1 MQDGH
6 PCVSFCPKQFH
17 SSAHQVL
24 SPWNT
29 SIAFKTHLDASTTT
43 VSPGG
48 RDLLTRLPL
57 LNSPCPA
64 QPHNPPKCSLGL
76 LLCRMPHRETP
87 LEQPARGRW
96 SISAGWGGSPQQ
108 GSTFPEVPT
117 SLQLKYQQW
126 VKSFQWTVKH
136 NKTAALFPNQKLASL
151 YRENCIPK
159 HEGQLIWK
167 FILVFSNLP
176 VCLHTGQNKYD
187 GQK

>member
-1 MQDGH
+1 MQDRH

-29 SIAFKTHLDASTTT
+29 SIAFKNTPWCFHNHRLSRWQRSPYKAAPSELPMPSTAPQPSKVLTGFAALQDAPPRDP
-43 VSPGG
+43 PGA
-48 RDLLTRLPL
+48 T
-57 LNSPCPA
+57 S
-64 QPHNPPKCSLGL
+64 
-76 LLCRMPHRETP
+76 E
-87 LEQPARGRW
+87 GRW